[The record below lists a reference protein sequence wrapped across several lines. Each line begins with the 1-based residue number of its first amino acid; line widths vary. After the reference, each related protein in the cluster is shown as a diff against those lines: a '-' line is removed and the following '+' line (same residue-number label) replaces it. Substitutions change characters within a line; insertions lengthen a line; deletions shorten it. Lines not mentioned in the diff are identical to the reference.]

1 VETGVVNPTS
11 ARYMSALFLKRVLL
25 IALGFA
31 FMLTLFDVL
40 NNSDQ
45 IERRYGGEFATI
57 FRYMGWRF
65 PEMVATG
72 LPFSILLAALLTL
85 LGMAQSNEVLA
96 LKAAGMS
103 FWRMLMLLAPAA
115 ALVAVAHFAIADQAV
130 PWAKRRLAL
139 MELDKP
145 IDDAA
150 GRARSKEKAVWL
162 RDSHWLVQVQG
173 VQRDGRLLTDVVLLR
188 RDAEGNLVERVS
200 AKRARWER
208 GAWVLDSV
216 TVYAVEAQAVAEAKV
231 DRQPW
236 RTPLRP
242 VDFYNQ
248 ASGSG
253 QFSARQLLG
262 LANGEMLGARP
273 AYVFDTWLQ
282 RRFTLPAVAFMMLL
296 LAAPVAQARVRM
308 ANLGARLAAGVCLG
322 FLYFVADGVAL
333 ALGESGAV
341 LPLVSAWAPVVIF
354 ASVGGSVL
362 LRIEGV

>member
-1 VETGVVNPTS
+1 MNATT
-11 ARYMSALFLKRVLL
+11 ARYMSALFVKRVLM

-45 IERRYGGEFATI
+45 IERRFGGGFDVL

-85 LGMAQSNEVLA
+85 LGMAQNNEVLA

-103 FWRMLMLLAPAA
+103 FWRMLLLLAPAA
-115 ALVAVAHFAIADQAV
+115 ALVAAGHLALADQAV

-139 MELDKP
+139 LELEKP
-145 IDDAA
+145 GDDAA
-150 GRARSKEKAVWL
+150 SARVRERPVWL
-162 RDSHWLVQVQG
+162 RDANWLVQAQSV
-173 VQRDGRLLTDVVLLR
+173 RREGRTLAGVVLLR
-188 RDAEGNLVERVS
+188 RDADGNLVERVS
-200 AKRARWER
+200 AAQARWQR
-208 GAWVLDSV
+208 GTWTLTDA
-216 TVYAVEAQAVAEAKV
+216 TVQAIEPQAVAEAKV
-231 DRQPW
+231 ESRPW
-236 RTPLRP
+236 TTPLRP

-253 QFSARQLLG
+253 QFSARQLMS
-262 LANGEMLGARP
+262 LASGESLGARP

-282 RRFTLPAVAFMMLL
+282 RRYTLPAVAFMMLL
-296 LAAPVAQARVRM
+296 LAAPVAQARVRA

-341 LPLVSAWAPVVIF
+341 LPIVSAWAPVVIF

>member
-1 VETGVVNPTS
+1 MNVTT
-11 ARYMSALFLKRVLL
+11 ARYMSALFVKRVLL

-45 IERRYGGEFATI
+45 IERRFGAGFDVM

-85 LGMAQSNEVLA
+85 LGMAQNNEVMA

-115 ALVAVAHFAIADQAV
+115 ALVAVGHFAVADQAV
-130 PWAKRRLAL
+130 PWAKRKLAL
-139 MELDKP
+139 MELDRP
-145 IDDAA
+145 GEDAQA
-150 GRARSKEKAVWL
+150 QGRAKERPVWL
-162 RDSHWLVQVQG
+162 RDANWLVQAQS
-173 VQRDGRLLTDVVLLR
+173 VQRDGRLLTGVVLMR
-188 RDAEGNLVERVS
+188 RDRDGNLVERVA
-200 AKRARWER
+200 AKQARWER
-208 GAWVLDSV
+208 GAWSLRDA
-216 TVYAVEAQAVAEAKV
+216 TVQAIEPQAVAEAKV
-231 DRQPW
+231 DARPW
-236 RTPLRP
+236 TTPLRP

-253 QFSARQLLG
+253 QFSAKQLIS
-262 LANGEMLGARP
+262 LASGESLGARP

-296 LAAPVAQARVRM
+296 LAAPVAQARVRA